1 VQIRKVEVPVNP
13 RSDNIHPRKSQHALR
28 KYFLAK
34 HLTGNS
40 VHEDEQPSQS
50 RKRTVSP
57 SPPLNSSQ
65 RSEQQ
70 RHQEKSTERS
80 EKLRKM
86 TSHRLFEFLETTSL
100 TRTFLNLPTSAR
112 NAFSEYAN
120 VEVVSQLPTHLRV
133 KPGVLDGKIYS
144 SMSLSSSITSD
155 TQVPQ
160 DCNSPG
166 VYSRTL
172 EVFAKRSCGY

>member
-1 VQIRKVEVPVNP
+1 MQIRKVEVPVNP

-86 TSHRLFEFLETTSL
+86 TSHRLFEFLETNHPPPIDRLRSMV
-100 TRTFLNLPTSAR
+100 TRQGLQRLPNLL
-112 NAFSEYAN
+112 EKYK
-120 VEVVSQLPTHLRV
+120 QLRFV
-133 KPGVLDGKIYS
+133 
-144 SMSLSSSITSD
+144 SSSSHHCMYR
-155 TQVPQ
+155 VP
-160 DCNSPG
+160 
-166 VYSRTL
+166 VY
-172 EVFAKRSCGY
+172 